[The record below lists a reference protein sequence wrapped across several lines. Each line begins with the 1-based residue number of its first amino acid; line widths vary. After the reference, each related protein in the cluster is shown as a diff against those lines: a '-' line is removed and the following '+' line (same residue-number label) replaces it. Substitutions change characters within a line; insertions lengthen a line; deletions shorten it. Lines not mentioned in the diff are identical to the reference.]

1 MSGSIYLLHVE
12 YNVIDQEPRTEIR
25 LVAWFP
31 SKPTWDDL
39 AKFDIS
45 EQGQDEDGFW
55 TSYVSNSGDK
65 TFYLEAL
72 EAGQMSKLVDLYDVL
87 PNTPKNRMMREIRM
101 LEGSR
106 LNSPYQEEKLRT
118 LKAAVASMA

>member
-1 MSGSIYLLHVE
+1 MAYCLHVE

-25 LVAWFP
+25 FVAWFP

-87 PNTPKNRMMREIRM
+87 PNTPKNRMLREIRM
-101 LEGSR
+101 LGGSR
-106 LNSPYQEEKLRT
+106 LNSPYQEEKLRA
-118 LKAAVASMA
+118 LKAAVDKMA

>member
-1 MSGSIYLLHVE
+1 MAYCLHVE

-65 TFYLEAL
+65 TFYLESL
-72 EAGQMSKLVDLYDVL
+72 DAGQMSKLVDLYDVL
-87 PNTPKNRMMREIRM
+87 PNTPKNKMMREIRM

-106 LNSPYQEEKLRT
+106 LNSPYQEEKLRA
-118 LKAAVASMA
+118 LKAAVDKMA

>member
-1 MSGSIYLLHVE
+1 MAYCLHVE
-12 YNVIDQEPRTEIR
+12 YNVIDQEPRIEIR

-87 PNTPKNRMMREIRM
+87 PNTPKNRMLREIRM

-106 LNSPYQEEKLRT
+106 LNSPYQEERLQT
-118 LKAAVASMA
+118 LKAAVDKMS

>member
-1 MSGSIYLLHVE
+1 MAYCLHVE

-31 SKPTWDDL
+31 SKPTRADL
-39 AKFDIS
+39 ARIGIPEEVEESVDCASFS
-45 EQGQDEDGFW
+45 SF
-55 TSYVSNSGDK
+55 YVSDSDK
-65 TFYLEAL
+65 TFYLEVL
-72 EAGQMSKLVDLYDVL
+72 DAGQMSKLVDLYDVL

-106 LNSPYQEEKLRT
+106 LNSPYQDEKLKK
-118 LKAAVASMA
+118 LKTAVAKMA

>member
-1 MSGSIYLLHVE
+1 MAYCLHVE
-12 YNVIDQEPRTEIR
+12 YDVIDQEPRTEIR

-87 PNTPKNRMMREIRM
+87 PNTPKNRMLREIRM
-101 LEGSR
+101 LGGSR
-106 LNSPYQEEKLRT
+106 LNSPYQEEKLRA
-118 LKAAVASMA
+118 LKAAVDKMA